1 MKIYTTLQIGEFHTN
16 YCEDFLVKEELTSN
30 EILIA
35 VLDGCTMGTESVF
48 ASILYGKILR
58 KIAKNKFYEEF
69 FSKQKQ
75 ELNLQTKLKIIL
87 QELINETKEIKNKL
101 GLETNE
107 LLSTLIL
114 GIIDTKNNNAE
125 LITIGDGLICIDG
138 QLTEYEQNNTPDY
151 LGYHLT
157 ENFEEFYKNQHQK
170 LSISNFSDLSIC
182 TDGIFTFKNLENQNH
197 QKSESEIINYLLIDN
212 QESEFDNFLDRKIR
226 NLKKIN
232 HVVTDDLV
240 IIRIK
245 N

>member
-16 YCEDFLVKEELTSN
+16 YCEDFLIKEELASN

-58 KIAKNKFYEEF
+58 KIANNTFYQEF
-69 FSKQKQ
+69 ISKQNQ
-75 ELNLQTKLKIIL
+75 ETDLQSKLKTIL
-87 QELINETKEIKNKL
+87 QELIEDTKEIKNKL

-114 GIIDTKNNNAE
+114 GIVDTKNYKAE
-125 LITIGDGLICIDG
+125 FITIGDGLICVDG
-138 QLTEYEQNNTPDY
+138 KLIEYEQNNTPDY

-170 LSISNFSDLSIC
+170 LSVSSFEDLSIS
-182 TDGIFTFKNLENQNH
+182 TDGIFTFKNLENQNY
-197 QKSESEIINYLLIDN
+197 QKSESEIIDYLLLDN

-226 NLKKIN
+226 NLKKVN
-232 HVVTDDLV
+232 HVVTDDLA

-245 N
+245 K